1 MSGLLEWAG
10 YKPSLG
16 RPGRPPGSR
25 DKRRRDSSVRRL
37 IAELE
42 AEPGQW
48 RRIAGYPPEREKSAW
63 TRGSTTVRRHPEL
76 EYTVRRTADGGADL
90 YLRIPPAYDGHTDT
104 EEPKP

>member
-10 YKPSLG
+10 YKPS
-16 RPGRPPGSR
+16 PGRP
-25 DKRRRDSSVRRL
+25 RDSSTRRL
-37 IAELE
+37 IAELK
-42 AEPGQW
+42 AEPGEW

-76 EYTVRRTADGGADL
+76 EYTVRRTDDGAEL

-104 EEPKP
+104 DTDTEEPKP